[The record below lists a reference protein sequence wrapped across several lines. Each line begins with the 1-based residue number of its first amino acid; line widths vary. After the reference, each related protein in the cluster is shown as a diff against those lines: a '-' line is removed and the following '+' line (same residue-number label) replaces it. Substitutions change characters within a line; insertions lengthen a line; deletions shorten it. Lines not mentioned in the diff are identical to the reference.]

1 MDINDPFDPKMKV
14 MCRWG
19 GTVCRNEG
27 SYEATYIGGETKLIH
42 LSRHATLVQLEL
54 MLQPLLDIHP
64 SQFCIKYQLAGAGL
78 DELVQISDQDD
89 IKNFFEE
96 ADELQRKMSV
106 GSGCAYMRIY
116 LFSLREQGLDK
127 FKSSPNTPIGQS
139 PVTRSKSAFVS
150 HFGPGAIFE
159 ERPDALDP
167 AIYGDT
173 ADGGSP
179 FVGGVHFPELDS
191 VTGTPT
197 GDQDSPFSK
206 PRLRSKSLKNPP
218 SQMISAPINMS
229 LNIKLG
235 KDGISQLAAMLP
247 PGGAS
252 GHLTSPGPSPLGPSR
267 ASPSHPQFLQRVL
280 TMPAE
285 RSTPA
290 GPRQLMVR
298 ELVWLGKWR
307 GAPVAIKEMHSSNFE
322 EQVAAALSDAARLQ
336 GEQGEQ
342 QLADF
347 YREQCVLASMAH
359 PNVVGF
365 YGVVE
370 GEKGLST
377 VTEYVKGGS
386 LKSCL
391 SKLKKRCVDNA
402 ARRIGCQARSASGEP
417 MAWGVCED
425 LQAQS
430 LDEGVADVVP
440 ENELEIEPSGTSM
453 SDTESKNNS
462 PKNAGSSS
470 EGLSTRPDED
480 DAHSRL
486 QRVPTVQVQKV
497 RELGRGTY
505 ATVSIFLMARLSFE
519 QGACGDVRR
528 LEREAFEDEES
539 GPAPESSGGTEAGP
553 TPDDGIV
560 VERQSSG
567 QKRVQAAHDV
577 LYEIEADL
585 ARLPE
590 LAASE
595 TPPEDTLHPAH
606 ARTSPRGTPEGDTHT
621 EAVET
626 EMEGEEAPRR
636 QLAQSLAE
644 GVADVVPGDGW
655 SLSFGNA
662 TRVKLA
668 ADAARGLEY
677 LHWRRVI
684 HFDVKGDN
692 ILADVRD
699 LRNPVGKV
707 GDLGLAKLKHS
718 TFVSGNMRGTLPWM
732 APELFPT
739 LPGSAGDPLKSSSC
753 YQADRVTEKID
764 VYSFGVLLWEIWT
777 WGEVPY
783 KGMEMT
789 AIFFGMMHNSLRPAK
804 PVTPA
809 PAEGWQEL
817 MEACWVAEPAKR
829 PSFSSI
835 VDALDVMLQEGQ
847 VQEQQPDSKAGT
859 SQ

>member
-290 GPRQLMVR
+290 GSWMQ
-298 ELVWLGKWR
+298 
-307 GAPVAIKEMHSSNFE
+307 
-322 EQVAAALSDAARLQ
+322 
-336 GEQGEQ
+336 
-342 QLADF
+342 
-347 YREQCVLASMAH
+347 
-359 PNVVGF
+359 
-365 YGVVE
+365 
-370 GEKGLST
+370 
-377 VTEYVKGGS
+377 
-386 LKSCL
+386 
-391 SKLKKRCVDNA
+391 
-402 ARRIGCQARSASGEP
+402 
-417 MAWGVCED
+417 
-425 LQAQS
+425 
-430 LDEGVADVVP
+430 
-440 ENELEIEPSGTSM
+440 
-453 SDTESKNNS
+453 
-462 PKNAGSSS
+462 
-470 EGLSTRPDED
+470 
-480 DAHSRL
+480 
-486 QRVPTVQVQKV
+486 
-497 RELGRGTY
+497 
-505 ATVSIFLMARLSFE
+505 
-519 QGACGDVRR
+519 
-528 LEREAFEDEES
+528 
-539 GPAPESSGGTEAGP
+539 
-553 TPDDGIV
+553 
-560 VERQSSG
+560 
-567 QKRVQAAHDV
+567 
-577 LYEIEADL
+577 
-585 ARLPE
+585 
-590 LAASE
+590 
-595 TPPEDTLHPAH
+595 
-606 ARTSPRGTPEGDTHT
+606 HT
-621 EAVET
+621 
-626 EMEGEEAPRR
+626 
-636 QLAQSLAE
+636 
-644 GVADVVPGDGW
+644 
-655 SLSFGNA
+655 F
-662 TRVKLA
+662 
-668 ADAARGLEY
+668 
-677 LHWRRVI
+677 
-684 HFDVKGDN
+684 
-692 ILADVRD
+692 
-699 LRNPVGKV
+699 
-707 GDLGLAKLKHS
+707 
-718 TFVSGNMRGTLPWM
+718 
-732 APELFPT
+732 
-739 LPGSAGDPLKSSSC
+739 
-753 YQADRVTEKID
+753 
-764 VYSFGVLLWEIWT
+764 
-777 WGEVPY
+777 
-783 KGMEMT
+783 
-789 AIFFGMMHNSLRPAK
+789 
-804 PVTPA
+804 
-809 PAEGWQEL
+809 
-817 MEACWVAEPAKR
+817 
-829 PSFSSI
+829 
-835 VDALDVMLQEGQ
+835 
-847 VQEQQPDSKAGT
+847 
-859 SQ
+859 